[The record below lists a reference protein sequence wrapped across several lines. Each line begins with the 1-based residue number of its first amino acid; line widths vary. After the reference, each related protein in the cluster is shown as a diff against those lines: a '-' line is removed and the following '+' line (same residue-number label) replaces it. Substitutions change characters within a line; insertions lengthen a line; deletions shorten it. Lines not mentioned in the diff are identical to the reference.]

1 MWLDSHL
8 SIPSLF
14 VNMSVSMLVALQI
27 LQEEAKQAH
36 RQQKEEAKQA
46 CRQQKTNMA
55 MAKAVPKKMA
65 MAKAVP
71 KKKAV
76 ANVAKPK
83 TEKLKSTAS
92 SSKDMPKVP
101 AIVAE
106 NMAIRK
112 SEAAKIEKQYK
123 KMERSGSFT
132 CSICKKKKPA
142 ADTCVH
148 YDGMAHHVVCN
159 KCEAGESSSDDG
171 RDE

>member
-46 CRQQKTNMA
+46 CRQQKTN
-55 MAKAVPKKMA
+55 MA